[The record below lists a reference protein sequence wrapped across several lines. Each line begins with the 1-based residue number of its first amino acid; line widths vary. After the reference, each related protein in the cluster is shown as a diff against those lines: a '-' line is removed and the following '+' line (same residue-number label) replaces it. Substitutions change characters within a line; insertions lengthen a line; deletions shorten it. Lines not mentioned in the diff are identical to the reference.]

1 MTTFGAE
8 IIPSIMST
16 IKSLAL
22 ALSATVVAS
31 ACNFQLPFVSR
42 EKLEASQNETLQ
54 TKQALDSVQSSFAR
68 QNEEL
73 ADILS
78 ELSSISGQTTR
89 LQLKV
94 ENGSAQLSQTEEIE
108 NSLTS
113 VKERIA
119 ALEKEAA
126 RARKLDQKLAVSA
139 KTIKQLKE
147 TVTAQQNEIARLQ
160 GLVADREKTIAH
172 QGHVISGQKDTISS
186 QSQTITQQQATL
198 EQTLKEQVEMLYH
211 AGLEFEKL
219 ADDGATALDVNG
231 RRDKGKVKEY
241 KKTIYGKA
249 LFFYQEAA
257 AQHHESAPERI
268 NAVKEKMKA
277 LK

>member
-1 MTTFGAE
+1 MTKFGAE
-8 IIPSIMST
+8 FILIIMNT
-16 IKSLAL
+16 IKTLAL
-22 ALSATVVAS
+22 ALSATMVAA
-31 ACNFQLPFVSR
+31 ACNLQLPFVSR
-42 EKLEASQNETLQ
+42 EKLEASQIETLQ
-54 TKQALDSVQSSFAR
+54 TKQALDSVQTNFAR

-89 LQLKV
+89 LQLNV
-94 ENGSAQLSQTEEIE
+94 ENGSAQLTQTEEIK
-108 NSLTS
+108 NSIAS

-119 ALEKEAA
+119 ELEKEAA
-126 RARKLDQKLAVSA
+126 RARKLDQKLAISA

-186 QSQTITQQQATL
+186 QSQTISEQQAAL

-241 KKTIYGKA
+241 KKAIYGKA

-257 AQHHESAPERI
+257 AQHHASANERI
-268 NAVKEKMKA
+268 EAVKEKIRT
-277 LK
+277 L